1 MNPPLR
7 LCLVCRSPL
16 DSPKATL
23 CSQACRSKA
32 SKRHKAG
39 KPIENPYTVEEA
51 NALKRRIAYLEA
63 EVARLEK
70 PRKQR
75 KDWQSQ
81 ARSATARFDTAQK
94 RLEAKEA
101 KIVRL
106 EQEISAT
113 RHTARSART
122 ETRHAYK
129 NVDKIRLRFSKYFP
143 YVQAVKY
150 LYQINGLV
158 SQYAK
163 TYPELAKA
171 RKTQMPGLYK
181 FLTTHREQFEAW
193 SQTNFRPS
201 SRDLL
206 QDPQMVS
213 PNPSSHPRT
222 RS

>member
-1 MNPPLR
+1 MNQQIR
-7 LCLVCRSPL
+7 LCGVCRGPL
-16 DSPKATL
+16 PPEAKNR

-32 SKRHKAG
+32 SKRARAG
-39 KPIENPYTVEEA
+39 KPIADPYTVEEGQA
-51 NALKRRIAYLEA
+51 MLKRIAELEA

-70 PRKQR
+70 PRR
-75 KDWQSQ
+75 LVKDWQQ
-81 ARSATARFDTAQK
+81 EARSSTARLDTAQK

-101 KIVRL
+101 KITRL
-106 EQEISAT
+106 EGEIVAT
-113 RHTARSART
+113 RRTARSART
-122 ETRHAYK
+122 DVRHAYK
-129 NVDKIRLRFSKYFP
+129 DVDKIRLRFSKYFP

-150 LYQINGLV
+150 LYQLNGLV